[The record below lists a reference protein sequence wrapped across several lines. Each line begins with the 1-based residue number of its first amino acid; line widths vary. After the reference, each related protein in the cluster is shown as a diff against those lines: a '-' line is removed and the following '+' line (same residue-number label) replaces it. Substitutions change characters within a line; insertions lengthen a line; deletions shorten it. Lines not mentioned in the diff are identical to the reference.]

1 MIINIIYYLNQFS
14 FMSKIEH
21 KNMYKRNSN
30 NIFIRSWIKRNRS
43 NKIIPESIL
52 TTNKKTKC
60 ENEIETETNIENK
73 NTTKQV
79 VPIDNVDYNNSKSKK
94 THIKW
99 FCCNDNNEIY
109 TTCCSRQHF
118 YGICNCHHKT

>member
-21 KNMYKRNSN
+21 KNMYKRNFN

-60 ENEIETETNIENK
+60 ENEVEMFETHRGLHAESVGLHWE
-73 NTTKQV
+73 KQ
-79 VPIDNVDYNNSKSKK
+79 PEKACGDRTWSNVIVS
-94 THIKW
+94 
-99 FCCNDNNEIY
+99 EA
-109 TTCCSRQHF
+109 SRAWDM
-118 YGICNCHHKT
+118 